1 MILTKNVTCVNYKKT
16 EQARSVIF
24 SMNTYPIHVIIY
36 AQNQSPSFIHFF
48 WPNGQIYMF
57 QTKTVIYVYYR
68 KMEQARSVIFSMN
81 TYPIHVIICAQN
93 QSPSLIHF
101 FWPNGQIYMFQTK
114 NLIYVYYRKT
124 RKVRAIIFDIGT
136 FYIHM
141 STHTKN

>member
-1 MILTKNVTCVNYKKT
+1 MTHRTLLRKYKVSIICFLAKRSKKNIFLTKNVTCVNYKKT

-68 KMEQARSVIFSMN
+68 K
-81 TYPIHVIICAQN
+81 
-93 QSPSLIHF
+93 
-101 FWPNGQIYMFQTK
+101 
-114 NLIYVYYRKT
+114 T
-124 RKVRAIIFDIGT
+124 RKARVIIFDIGT

-141 STHTKN
+141 STHTKNQPPNNIGCFLPYGQ